1 MTDILDSL
9 EQRLIAGYGQQANQ
23 YEQAL
28 LCLAGRASD
37 AKGAAETGCVA
48 DLLKVLEMVAKLDA
62 DLAADKAAWR
72 QSGRTP
78 GDELRMMLERVAT
91 QIRVLAEHVDALVAD
106 AVAQKQRLVPEVDDF
121 IRQRWMLNAYERH
134 GQPAKA

>member
-1 MTDILDSL
+1 MIDPLDGL
-9 EQRLIAGYGQQANQ
+9 EQRLIVGYNQQASY
-23 YEQAL
+23 YEHAL
-28 LCLAGRASD
+28 LCLAGRAPD
-37 AKGAAETGCVA
+37 AKGAAETGRVA
-48 DLLKVLEMVAKLDA
+48 DLLKALEVIAKLDA
-62 DLAADKAAWR
+62 DLVADKIAWR

-78 GDELRMMLERVAT
+78 GDELRMVLERVAT